1 MARPMVVGD
10 RLWLF
15 SQSPNAPM
23 HQSLVLPSGPQLR
36 PIIAPQAGNGPHIL
50 AGGRPPYYNRHLM
63 SSVPSRLPISTY
75 ARGMAGNFNQHL
87 PFDARSLQ
95 QSPASSSSTLPL
107 GHHMLKE
114 EYLNYQAKCL
124 PPSAASL
131 STATTG
137 SGLADLEKAFGSRSE
152 LLTRRNYSADCDRAS
167 VASSGDRRD
176 AMLPD
181 IGGQRVISDTE
192 SDIDCEQ
199 VDD

>member
-23 HQSLVLPSGPQLR
+23 HGPQLR
-36 PIIAPQAGNGPHIL
+36 PIVAPQAGNVPHIL
-50 AGGRPPYYNRHLM
+50 GRPPYYNRHLM

-75 ARGMAGNFNQHL
+75 VRGMPGNFNHHL
-87 PFDARSLQ
+87 PFDARPLQ

-124 PPSAASL
+124 PPSAAPL
-131 STATTG
+131 STHTVTT

-152 LLTRRNYSADCDRAS
+152 LLTRRNYSADWDRAS
-167 VASSGDRRD
+167 VASSSGDRRD
-176 AMLPD
+176 
-181 IGGQRVISDTE
+181 IGGPRDTSDTE
-192 SDIDCEQ
+192 SEIDCEQ
-199 VDD
+199 VDE